1 MYNIIIYIYLL
12 GVAVASRFNEK
23 IRKMW
28 RGERE
33 AFNILRD
40 KVDSNAK
47 YIWFHAASL
56 GEFEQGRPI
65 MERIKKEQDRKSV
78 V

>member
-47 YIWFHAASL
+47 YIWFHAAW
-56 GEFEQGRPI
+56 R
-65 MERIKKEQDRKSV
+65 V
-78 V
+78 